1 MSWSKEDI
9 SFKKLSSKRV
19 TWTTNKV
26 FEEIGARSLD
36 IHNTDIKSDLIPDVP
51 PGFGV
56 TGLLQYYDYSA
67 GTGLTLV
74 KDLTVSDELTYFA
87 TIFNGAGNEAFANQL
102 VGAGA
107 TGRLFNWVSD
117 KYDQLGL
124 SPSLGYEIKLYDK
137 DGNQITKTDP
147 SDWYFDYQTGILIFT
162 TNYQSAAVTKAKA
175 PYYVTGYRYVGGFGI
190 TAGTGGTGSG
200 SVGTGVTDGIAYYT
214 SANDI
219 TSSSSFTWN
228 SGSSLLTLNNS
239 SFSLTGS
246 TITAG
251 DWAGNAITTLYGGTG
266 LTSYTKGDILVGLG
280 GTLIVLPVGSNN
292 YFLAADSSTDTGL
305 NWVSGLA
312 TTGIVSI
319 NNLDSIAQTL
329 EVGQTGVKF
338 NISSTG
344 TSHTFN
350 IPNAG
355 VGVSG
360 LITGT
365 TQSIGGVKSFYDNL
379 LIRDGKE
386 LRIYSNSNLY
396 YSGLKSAATA
406 STTFTLPNGTGTSGQ
421 VLATDGRGI
430 LTWVDKGVSIGE
442 TPPASPYVGDLWYDS
457 TDGTLFIYYF
467 DGVETYWVE
476 TFAGTGGDPVPGSG
490 TGITSINGLL
500 GIDQTLDV
508 GFAGNTFNIVSA
520 GSSHTFNLPYA
531 SEFVSGMASTVTQN
545 FKGLKSFFDG
555 VNLYNQ
561 SELKLYNSDNSE
573 YTGFKSIAT
582 DSVLYSLPA
591 DDGQGLQVLYT
602 DGAAGLGWTYVGDVI
617 IDVVPPASPRY
628 GTLWWDSEE
637 ANLYIYYFDGTNPQ
651 WVEASSGNGF
661 GSGNT
666 SAGGGITSLNTLTDF
681 IQTFEVGSS
690 GNEFNISSVGSSHTF
705 NIPIAGG
712 SGVTGLLNANAQEI
726 WGAKSFKDDLSILD
740 GSQLYFYEG
749 LGTSYISFQAG
760 TGLTSNLT
768 FTLPDTYGL
777 SSQVL
782 SSDGSGN
789 LSWISQT
796 GNASVA
802 VTNVAP
808 SAPSVGD
815 LWWHSE
821 EGQLK
826 VYYTDQGAGTVS
838 SQWVDASQRWGIGGS
853 NTGAGGT
860 GITSINGLDAFVQTF
875 SVGTSGND
883 FNISSVGSSHTFNM
897 PLAGNGVT
905 GLINSDTQTIY
916 GAKTF
921 DSDLYA
927 INNIY
932 VSKDNYIGGVPADFA
947 VGGSTGVVYFG
958 IAKGQNINRF
968 AGMMVEETVS
978 PLGGGILNGEVVFYT
993 DSETVDYSTERL
1005 RITGFGTVISTGP
1018 VVVSNTSGSGSTIS
1032 GSLVVSGGA
1041 GIAGTLN
1048 AVSLGVRDL
1057 TALFAANLTTSSIA
1071 SSQVLHSLPYSEFK
1085 TAKYV
1090 LQCISGSDLQAQ
1102 ELLLI
1107 HDGSN
1112 VYMTE
1117 YSQVLGPS
1125 NTPITTYDARI
1136 SGSSLELLVSP
1147 VNAVTTYVASCTA
1160 IRG

>member
-36 IHNTDIKSDLIPDVP
+36 IHNTDIKADLIPDVP

-56 TGLLQYYDYSA
+56 TGLLQYYDYSG

-74 KDLTVSDELTYFA
+74 KDLTVFDNLTYFA
-87 TIFNGAGNEAFANQL
+87 TIFNGAGNETFANQL

-147 SDWYFDYQTGILIFT
+147 SGWYFDYQTGILIFST
-162 TNYQSAAVTKAKA
+162 DNQSATITQNKA
-175 PYYVTGYRYVGGFGI
+175 PYYITGYRYVGGFGI
-190 TAGTGGTGSG
+190 TAGAGGTGSG
-200 SVGTGVTDGIAYYT
+200 SVGTGYTTGIAYYT
-214 SANDI
+214 GPNDI
-219 TSSSSFTWN
+219 TSSDSFTWD

-239 SFSLTGS
+239 TFSLTGS
-246 TITAG
+246 TITSG
-251 DWAGNAITTLYGGTG
+251 DWAGNAIQTLYGGTG

-292 YFLAADSSTDTGL
+292 YFLGADNSTDTGL
-305 NWVSGLA
+305 NWFSGLA
-312 TTGIVSI
+312 TTGIISL

-329 EVGQTGVKF
+329 VVGQSGVKF

-355 VGVSG
+355 IGVSG

-379 LIRDGKE
+379 LVRDGKE
-386 LRIYSNSNLY
+386 LRIYSDSNLY

-421 VLATDGRGI
+421 VLATDGSGV
-430 LTWVDKGVSIGE
+430 LTWIDKGVSIGE
-442 TPPASPYVGDLWYDS
+442 TPPLNPYVGDLWYDS
-457 TDGTLFIYYF
+457 TDGSLFIYYY
-467 DGVETYWVE
+467 DGVEYFWVE
-476 TFAGTGGDPVPGSG
+476 TFAGTGGDPFPGSG
-490 TGITSINGLL
+490 SGISSLNGLL
-500 GIDQTLDV
+500 STDQTLDI
-508 GFAGNTFNIVSA
+508 GFSGNTFNIVSV

-531 SEFVSGMASTVTQN
+531 SEFVSGMASTVSQN

-573 YTGFKSIAT
+573 FTGFKSTAT
-582 DSVLYSLPA
+582 SSLTYSLPPT
-591 DDGQGLQVLYT
+591 DGTNFQVIYT
-602 DGAAGLGWTYVGDVI
+602 DGAAGLGWTHVGDVYY
-617 IDVVPPASPRY
+617 DDSPPASPRY
-628 GTLWWDSEE
+628 GSLWWDSEE
-637 ANLYIYYFDGTNPQ
+637 GNLYIYYFDGTNPQ

-661 GSGNT
+661 GSGGT
-666 SAGGGITSLNTLTDF
+666 GSSGITSLNTLTEL

-690 GNEFNISSVGSSHTF
+690 GNDFNISSVGSTHTF
-705 NIPIAGG
+705 NIPVAGG
-712 SGVTGLLNANAQEI
+712 SGVTGLISSDSQEI
-726 WGAKSFKDDLSILD
+726 WGLKSFKDGLSILD
-740 GSQLYFYEG
+740 ANPLYFYDG
-749 LGTSYISFQAG
+749 IGTSYVSFQSG
-760 TGLTSNLT
+760 SGLTGNLS
-768 FTLPDTYGL
+768 FTLPETYG
-777 SSQVL
+777 SNYQVL
-782 SSDGSGN
+782 STDGTGN
-789 LSWISQT
+789 LSWISQS

-802 VTNVAP
+802 VTNIPPVSP
-808 SAPSVGD
+808 TVGD

-826 VYYTDQGAGTVS
+826 IYYTDQGVGTVS

-853 NTGAGGT
+853 AGAGGA
-860 GITSINGLDAFVQTF
+860 GITSINGLYDVVQTF
-875 SVGTSGND
+875 SVGYNGSD
-883 FNISSVGSSHTFNM
+883 FNIVSTGSSHTFNI
-897 PLAGNGVT
+897 PVAGNGVT
-905 GLINSDTQTIY
+905 GLINTGSQTLY

-927 INNIY
+927 VNNIY
-932 VSKDNYIGGVPADFA
+932 VSKDNYIGGVPADFS
-947 VGGSTGVVYFG
+947 VGGSTGVIYFG
-958 IAKGQNINRF
+958 IAKGQNITRF
-968 AGMMVEETVS
+968 AGMKVEEIAS
-978 PLGGGILNGEVVFYT
+978 PIGGGALNGEIVFYT

-1005 RITGFGTVISTGP
+1005 RITGFGTVVSTGP
-1018 VVVSNTSGSGSTIS
+1018 VVISNSTGSGSTTS
-1032 GSLVVSGGA
+1032 GSLTVSGGA

-1048 AVSLGVRDL
+1048 AVSVGIKDL
-1057 TALFAANLTTSSIA
+1057 TALFAANLTTSSTA

-1090 LQCISGSDLQAQ
+1090 VQCISGSDLQAQ

-1125 NTPITTYDARI
+1125 NLPITTYDARI

-1147 VNAVTTYVASCTA
+1147 TNAVTTYVASCTA

>member
-36 IHNTDIKSDLIPDVP
+36 IHNTDIKADLIPDVP

-56 TGLLQYYDYSA
+56 TGLLQYYDYSG

-74 KDLTVSDELTYFA
+74 KDLTVSDSLTYFA
-87 TIFNGAGNEAFANQL
+87 TIFNGSGNEAFANQL

-162 TNYQSAAVTKAKA
+162 SQYQSAATTIAKA
-175 PYYVTGYRYVGGFGI
+175 PYYITGYRYVGGFGI
-190 TAGTGGTGSG
+190 TAGSGGTGTG
-200 SVGTGVTDGIAYYT
+200 SVGTGYTTGIAYYT
-214 SANDI
+214 GLNDI
-219 TSSSSFTWN
+219 TSSDSFTWD

-239 SFSLTGS
+239 TFSLTGS
-246 TITAG
+246 TITSG
-251 DWAGNAITTLYGGTG
+251 DWAGNTIQTLYGGTG

-292 YFLAADSSTDTGL
+292 YFLGADNSTDTGL
-305 NWVSGLA
+305 NWFSGLA
-312 TTGIVSI
+312 TTGIISL

-329 EVGQTGVKF
+329 VVGQSGVKF

-379 LIRDGKE
+379 LVRDGKE
-386 LRIYSNSNLY
+386 LRLYSDSNLY

-421 VLATDGRGI
+421 VLATDGSGV
-430 LTWVDKGVSIGE
+430 LTWIDKGVSVGE
-442 TPPASPYVGDLWYDS
+442 TPPLNPYVGDLWYDS
-457 TDGTLFIYYF
+457 TDGSLFIYYY
-467 DGVETYWVE
+467 DGVEYYWVE
-476 TFAGTGGDPVPGSG
+476 TFAGTGGDPFPGSG
-490 TGITSINGLL
+490 SGISSLNGLL
-500 GIDQTLDV
+500 STDQTLDI
-508 GFAGNTFNIVSA
+508 GFSGNTFNIVSV

-602 DGAAGLGWTYVGDVI
+602 DGSAGLGWTYVGDVI

-637 ANLYIYYFDGTNPQ
+637 GNLYIYYFDGTNPQ
-651 WVEASSGNGF
+651 WVETSSGNGF
-661 GSGNT
+661 GSGGT
-666 SAGGGITSLNTLTDF
+666 GSSGITSLNTLTEL

-690 GNEFNISSVGSSHTF
+690 GNDFNISSIGSTHTF
-705 NIPIAGG
+705 NIPLAGG
-712 SGVTGLLNANAQEI
+712 SAVTGLISSYSQEI
-726 WGAKSFKDDLSILD
+726 WGLKSFKDGLSILD
-740 GSQLYFYEG
+740 ANPLYFYDG
-749 LGTSYISFQAG
+749 IGTSYVSFQSG
-760 TGLTSNLT
+760 SGLTGNLS
-768 FTLPDTYGL
+768 FTLPETYG
-777 SSQVL
+777 SNYQVL
-782 SSDGSGN
+782 STDGTGN
-789 LSWISQT
+789 LSWISQS

-802 VTNVAP
+802 VTNIPPVSP
-808 SAPSVGD
+808 TVGD

-826 VYYTDQGAGTVS
+826 IYYTDQGAGTVS

-853 NTGAGGT
+853 AGAGGA
-860 GITSINGLDAFVQTF
+860 GITSINGIYDVVQTF
-875 SVGTSGND
+875 SVGYDGSD
-883 FNISSVGSSHTFNM
+883 FNIVSTGSSHTFNI
-897 PLAGNGVT
+897 PVAGNGVT
-905 GLINSDTQTIY
+905 GLINTGSQTLY

-968 AGMMVEETVS
+968 AGMMVEEATS
-978 PLGGGILNGEVVFYT
+978 PIGGGALNGEVVFYT

-1005 RITGFGTVISTGP
+1005 RITGFGTVISTGR
-1018 VVVSNTSGSGSTIS
+1018 VVISNTTGSGSTS
-1032 GSLVVSGGA
+1032 TGSLVVTGGA

-1057 TALFAANLTTSSIA
+1057 TALFAANLTTSSTA

-1090 LQCISGSDLQAQ
+1090 VQCISGSDLQAQ

-1125 NTPITTYDARI
+1125 NTPITTFDARI
-1136 SGSSLELLVSP
+1136 SGSLLELLVSP
-1147 VNAVTTYVASCTA
+1147 VNSITTYVASCTA